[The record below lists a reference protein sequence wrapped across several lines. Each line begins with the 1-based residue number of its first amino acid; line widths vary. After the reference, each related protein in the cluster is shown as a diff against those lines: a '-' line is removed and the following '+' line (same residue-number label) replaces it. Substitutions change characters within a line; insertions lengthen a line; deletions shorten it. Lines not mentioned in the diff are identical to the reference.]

1 MLVACILA
9 RKFICKHVYI
19 INKHVLSKKIIVKK
33 SLDVSGTL
41 IFLFFNLKNVI
52 QITVLKIFCLWE
64 RRAGKGI
71 HSYLNVILYIR
82 VIFQELK

>member
-41 IFLFFNLKNVI
+41 SFSLLQLEKCYPNYCSENILSLGEEG
-52 QITVLKIFCLWE
+52 WE
-64 RRAGKGI
+64 R
-71 HSYLNVILYIR
+71 HT
-82 VIFQELK
+82 